1 LEGTEGTLPF
11 ACQGFLVGV
20 DASTPL
26 HSDSADVESVE
37 LELDEEEIRINV
49 IVRLSRNEDLSIQ
62 LHNSNL
68 RDINPIALINS
79 GSQGWFV
86 DESMVGTG
94 RTRKLRRAI
103 IAKNVDGTRNSA
115 GTITHE
121 TRIKYRI
128 GEQGFEEW
136 FMITKLGD
144 QKLILGIVIRSHS
157 LSPTPTSQ

>member
-1 LEGTEGTLPF
+1 
-11 ACQGFLVGV
+11 V

-49 IVRLSRNEDLSIQ
+49 IVRSSRNEDLSIQ
-62 LHNSNL
+62 LHDCNL
-68 RDINPIALINS
+68 RDIDPIALVDS
-79 GSQGWFV
+79 GAQGRFV
-86 DESMVGTG
+86 DESLVGIG

-103 IAKNVDGTRNSA
+103 IAKNVDSTRNSA

-128 GEQGFEEW
+128 GEQGFE
-136 FMITKLGD
+136 
-144 QKLILGIVIRSHS
+144 
-157 LSPTPTSQ
+157 